1 MAGTAPTGNT
11 RQRILQSAQELI
23 HERGYEA
30 VGVAEICARARVN
43 KGSFYHFFRTKENL
57 GLAVIDAYWDQSR
70 VGFDGLATSGAPLAQ
85 LREFLG
91 TMLTHLQQDKKDHG
105 CVRGCLLGNMAL
117 ELAPQAPAVQQ
128 RLNTIFGEQNGL
140 LAGLIRRAVD
150 AGDLPQQDAEQSAD
164 DVIAHLEGA
173 VLLSKVRND
182 PSVFAAAEPAV
193 LRLLGAVAEE

>member
-1 MAGTAPTGNT
+1 MASATPTGDT
-11 RQRILQSAQELI
+11 RDRILQSAQELI

-30 VGVAEICARARVN
+30 VGVAEICTRASVN

-57 GLAVIDAYWDQSR
+57 GLAVIDAYWEQSR
-70 VGFDGLATSGAPLAQ
+70 GGFDGLAAPGEPLLQ

-91 TMLTHLQQDKKDHG
+91 AMFSHLKQDKKAHG
-105 CVRGCLLGNMAL
+105 CVRGCLFGNMAL

-128 RLNTIFGEQNGL
+128 RLNTIFGEQNEF

-150 AGDLPQQDAEQSAD
+150 AGDLPPQDAEQSAD
-164 DVIAHLEGA
+164 DLIAHLEGA
-173 VLLSKVRND
+173 VLISKVRND

>member
-1 MAGTAPTGNT
+1 MPSATPVGDT
-11 RQRILQSAQELI
+11 RDRILQSAQELF

-30 VGVAEICARARVN
+30 VGVAEICERASVN

-57 GLAVIDAYWDQSR
+57 GLNVIDSYWAQGRGAYD
-70 VGFDGLATSGAPLAQ
+70 GFTEAGVPLEQ
-85 LREFLG
+85 LREFLAG
-91 TMLTHLQQDKKDHG
+91 MLAHMTQDKKDHG

-128 RLNTIFGEQNGL
+128 RLNTVFQEQNGL

-150 AGDLPQQDAEQSAD
+150 AGDLPEQDANQSAD

-173 VLLSKVRND
+173 VLISKVRND
-182 PSVFAAAEPAV
+182 LRVFAAAEPAV